1 MEELPNFTISFE
13 QHLAMFWPA
22 KAMNPNENDSND
34 LRCENFKKRGWQSFD
49 YYTSLMLSNLP
60 QLDRHMLTMNQ

>member
-22 KAMNPNENDSND
+22 KAMNPNENDSN
-34 LRCENFKKRGWQSFD
+34 
-49 YYTSLMLSNLP
+49 
-60 QLDRHMLTMNQ
+60 